1 MTTNTILLIV
11 LSLLIAGGLSYF
23 HYYYKAKS
31 KLKVNLLLAFLR
43 FLAIFGLLIL
53 LINPIITSS
62 NTVIEKPILA
72 IVSDNSS
79 SVSYLKADKK
89 AKEIHSKLVNNKD
102 LQQKFKIQSYQFDVD
117 FLAFQNLNFKGKQT
131 NLDVVAKD
139 LKAINRNKFYPTVLL
154 TDGNQTTGNDYVFRF
169 DDSNKIFPIVLGDT
183 TEVLDLKI
191 NQLNVNKYAFLK
203 NQFPVEV
210 FLQYSGSKNI
220 SANFQ
225 ISKSNTILSN
235 QKLSFSPTKNT
246 AVLNVFLTA
255 DKTGTQLYKASL
267 ISTEKEKNSYNNTK
281 NFAVEIIDQ
290 KTNVA
295 LISEINH
302 PDIAALKRSIESN
315 AQRKVS
321 IVKPK
326 QISDLNNYNVLVFYQ
341 PTSEFSNVFET
352 NKNAKINSFI
362 ITGTHTDFNFLN
374 QQQTNLN
381 FKMAAQKENYLAVF
395 NSQFNL
401 FAVDNIDFENFP
413 PLENLYGK
421 IQSSSNTS
429 ILLSSKIR
437 AINTGMPLLAF
448 SENQGNRSAFLLG
461 ENSWKWR
468 MESHNQTNSFDK
480 YDVFI
485 AKIIQFLT
493 TNTIKK
499 SLVVNHESFYNSG
512 ENIEITAQYFNKN
525 YEFDEKAHLSISLVN
540 SKTKQTKR
548 YDLLKTNNA
557 YKVNLDGLSAGNY
570 NFTVKELNS
579 KTTYSGHFEIIDF
592 DIEKQFV
599 NPDIDRLEQ
608 LAEIS
613 KGKLY
618 FPDQTDVLI
627 QQLLT
632 DENYKTIEKTNSS
645 QTPLIDWKY
654 LLLLICSLFAAEWFI
669 RKYNGLL

>member
-1 MTTNTILLIV
+1 M
-11 LSLLIAGGLSYF
+11 
-23 HYYYKAKS
+23 
-31 KLKVNLLLAFLR
+31 
-43 FLAIFGLLIL
+43 
-53 LINPIITSS
+53 
-62 NTVIEKPILA
+62 
-72 IVSDNSS
+72 
-79 SVSYLKADKK
+79 
-89 AKEIHSKLVNNKD
+89 
-102 LQQKFKIQSYQFDVD
+102 
-117 FLAFQNLNFKGKQT
+117 
-131 NLDVVAKD
+131 
-139 LKAINRNKFYPTVLL
+139 
-154 TDGNQTTGNDYVFRF
+154 
-169 DDSNKIFPIVLGDT
+169 
-183 TEVLDLKI
+183 
-191 NQLNVNKYAFLK
+191 
-203 NQFPVEV
+203 
-210 FLQYSGSKNI
+210 
-220 SANFQ
+220 
-225 ISKSNTILSN
+225 
-235 QKLSFSPTKNT
+235 
-246 AVLNVFLTA
+246 
-255 DKTGTQLYKASL
+255 YKASL

-295 LISEINH
+295 LISAINH

-341 PTSEFSNVFET
+341 PTSEFSSVFEA

-437 AINTGMPLLAF
+437 AINTEMPLLGF

-480 YDVFI
+480 YDVFF

-493 TNTIKK
+493 TNVTKK

-599 NPDIDRLEQ
+599 NPDVDRLEQ

-618 FPDQTDVLI
+618 FPNQTDVLI